1 MASAGIPPGTKS
13 ALKQDWA
20 AFASAC
26 NGAGYKKRFYDAK
39 LKTAYDQ
46 FAKDEVKK

>member
-1 MASAGIPPGTKS
+1 MPPAVLSGS
-13 ALKQDWA
+13 HCA
-20 AFASAC
+20 ARAEVAAQ
-26 NGAGYKKRFYDAK
+26 AGYKKNLYDAK